1 MQRGKALEKTANK
14 ANIEYR
20 KKKSALVEKVPTPIM
35 ITSDGLIPKPST
47 VDYVGLLNGGQF
59 LAFDAKE
66 TKVTTRFD
74 LKNIHAHQRAY
85 LNYVEELEGIAFF
98 LIHFTEHYDDKAY
111 VVPMWLI
118 NYWWESD
125 ERKSIPY
132 DEFPEHC
139 ILVDTNNYLKFLDDY
154 D

>member
-14 ANIEYR
+14 ANIQYR
-20 KKKSALVEKVPTPIM
+20 KDKSALIEKVPTPIIM
-35 ITSDGLIPKPST
+35 TSDGLVMKPST
-47 VDYVGLLNGGQF
+47 VDYVGLLDGGQF
-59 LAFDAKE
+59 IAFDAKQ

-74 LKNIHAHQRAY
+74 LKNIHDHQLEY
-85 LNYVEELEGIAFF
+85 LNYVEDLDGIAFF
-98 LIHFTEHYDDKAY
+98 LIHFTEVFDDQAY
-111 VVPMWLI
+111 ITPLWLI
-118 NYWWESD
+118 NHWKQSD

-139 ILVDTNNYLKFLDDY
+139 IKVNTKNYLEFLDEY